1 MAEEVLEV
9 VKDAETSEPALGGML
24 IRDAATVVGL
34 LALWGGAEAW
44 LANTSLALALITA
57 VGASLVAGWSIA
69 GLFHEW
75 GHYVGAKLAR
85 AAAPRIK
92 VQGLSF
98 FRFTFNLE
106 TNSLRQFAAMSIGG
120 NVAHW
125 AAVAAAVLLIPMT
138 TLGQVTFVSS
148 TVAFAVFA
156 SVIEWPIIARTASG
170 RVRPIEAFAHLDRA
184 SLRRHYV
191 IGGIGG
197 LLFLAFA

>member
-9 VKDAETSEPALGGML
+9 TKDAGAGEPALGGML
-24 IRDAATVVGL
+24 IRDAAAVVGL

-44 LANTSLALALITA
+44 LANTSLALALVTA

-85 AAAPRIK
+85 AAALRVK
-92 VQGLSF
+92 VQSLSF

-125 AAVAAAVLLIPMT
+125 AAVAAAVLLVPMT

-184 SLRRHYV
+184 FLRRHYV

>member
-9 VKDAETSEPALGGML
+9 VKDTETSEPALGGML
-24 IRDAATVVGL
+24 IRDAAAVVGL

-85 AAAPRIK
+85 AAAPRVK

-106 TNSLRQFAAMSIGG
+106 TNGLRQFAAMSIGG

-125 AAVAAAVLLIPMT
+125 AAVAAAVLLVPMT
-138 TLGQVTFVSS
+138 TPGQVTFVSS

-184 SLRRHYV
+184 FLRRHYV